1 MGEEDGILMDL
12 IVPAVNII
20 VFALGASVGSF
31 INVVVYRLP
40 AGLSILWPPSRCPHC
55 SHRLRKRENVPIW
68 SWLSLRGRCSR
79 CKGQIAVRYPVV
91 EAATGLVFLLVFWRF
106 GVSVETPAYWAFCSW
121 LLALSIIDL
130 DTMTLPNSLT
140 QSGLMAGLGFRLA
153 VGFLAQ
159 ASWAGISGQLMAG
172 ILGATIGLWLFDV
185 VALVGSIVFRQAAMG
200 GGDARLAA
208 MLGAWLGWKYLLLA
222 GFIACAVGAFVGGG
236 AIALG
241 WLNRRQ
247 PMPFGPSLA
256 VGAVIA
262 VFEGEAILSTYIR
275 LVFPTV

>member
-1 MGEEDGILMDL
+1 MDL
-12 IVPAVNII
+12 IVLAVNVI

-140 QSGLMAGLGFRLA
+140 QSGLIAGLGFRLA
-153 VGFLAQ
+153 VGFLPQ
-159 ASWAGISGQLMAG
+159 ASWAGVSGQLMAG

-185 VALVGSIVFRQAAMG
+185 IALVGSIVFRQAAMG

-256 VGAVIA
+256 VGAVIV